1 LCLERLIVKFKET
14 MASKQ
19 FFKTQIKKDQM
30 VGDFTLFVQYSDY
43 TVSEWNVVHQ
53 KVSKLGLT
61 IERIK
66 NSKAIKQLSGGSY
79 EKISFA
85 FHGPMAMINCP
96 GSFSSQLLKD
106 ILKFTENQ
114 SKMHLVC
121 AMLHKQIVFPI
132 TLKKWSKL
140 PSDEELFMSLVGVCN
155 RPAQRMTQISN
166 QGMQMLCSDLDK
178 YIKHGD
184 Q

>member
-1 LCLERLIVKFKET
+1 
-14 MASKQ
+14 MQSKQ
-19 FFKTQIKKDQM
+19 FFKTQIKNDQM

-43 TVSEWNVVHQ
+43 TVSEWNNLHQ

-66 NSKAIKQLSGGSY
+66 NSKAIKQLAGSPY
-79 EKISFA
+79 QKMSSS
-85 FHGPMAMINCP
+85 FHGPMAKINCP
-96 GSFSSQLLKD
+96 ESFSSQLLKD
-106 ILKFTENQ
+106 ILEIIEDQ

-121 AMLHKQIVFPI
+121 AVLHEQIVFPV

-140 PSDEELFMSLVGVCN
+140 PRDEELFMSLVGVCN
-155 RPAQRMTQISN
+155 QPARRLTQVST

-184 Q
+184 R